1 MGQTIHFEED
11 LYFLNELLNT
21 LDGGV
26 ALNLDRLFFFD
37 KIIEDIFFIDTTI
50 GRLYS
55 ALGESYR
62 IVQAESVTRGIITVK
77 QRFTDFLSIIV
88 SNSSGMGEAFTPFLE
103 KFSEMTDSHRRD
115 VEELQKSL
123 LSSDMQSTPREVIS
137 QEEYQFLFP
146 SDEDEA

>member
-21 LDGGV
+21 LDGGIT
-26 ALNLDRLFFFD
+26 LNLDRLFFFD
-37 KIIEDIFFIDTTI
+37 KIIEDIFFVDTTI

-62 IVQAESVTRGIITVK
+62 IVQVEHVTRSIITLK
-77 QRFTDFLSIIV
+77 QRFMDFLSVIL
-88 SNSSGMGEAFTPFLE
+88 SNSSVMGDAFSPFAE
-103 KFSEMTDSHRRD
+103 KFSDMKDSHRRD

-123 LSSDMQSTPREVIS
+123 LSSDSQSTPREVIS

-146 SDEDEA
+146 SDEDKE

>member
-21 LDGGV
+21 LESGI

-62 IVQAESVTRGIITVK
+62 IVQVENLSQGIITLK
-77 QRFTDFLSIIV
+77 QRFTDFLSRII
-88 SNSSGMGEAFTPFLE
+88 SSSTGMGEAFSPFVE
-103 KFSEMTDSHRRD
+103 KFSDMHDSHRRD
-115 VEELQKSL
+115 VEELQQSL
-123 LSSDMQSTPREVIS
+123 LSSDTQSTPREVIS

-146 SDEDEA
+146 SDDEKE